1 MKLTQIATA
10 MTAGSVV
17 SALSTPLVGTPGAWI
32 HEGNSAPARS
42 PVAGLGKSERSGERR
57 GAK

>member
-32 HEGNSAPARS
+32 HEGNSAPARTL
-42 PVAGLGKSERSGERR
+42 VDGLGKSERSGERWE
-57 GAK
+57 AK